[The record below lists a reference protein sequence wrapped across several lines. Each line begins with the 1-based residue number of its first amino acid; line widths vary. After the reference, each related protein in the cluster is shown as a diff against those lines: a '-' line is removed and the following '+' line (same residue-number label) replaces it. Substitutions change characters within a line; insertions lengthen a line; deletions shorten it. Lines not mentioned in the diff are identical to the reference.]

1 VDWLGSLPTGQLTA
15 GALVALIV
23 LFILRGALIP
33 RQQLLDARADRD
45 YWRASAD
52 TWQRVAT
59 EHGMTLEKHTATLE
73 KLLTG
78 QDGIRHVVEEI
89 QRAGRGEP

>member
-1 VDWLGSLPTGQLTA
+1 MGTLVPALSIGQVSA

-23 LFILRGALIP
+23 LFILTGWLIP
-33 RQQLLDARADRD
+33 RWVLRQVSADRD

-52 TWQRVAT
+52 TWQKVAT

-73 KLLTG
+73 KLLTYAETTHHIVSEL
-78 QDGIRHVVEEI
+78 QK
-89 QRAGRGEP
+89 AAEP